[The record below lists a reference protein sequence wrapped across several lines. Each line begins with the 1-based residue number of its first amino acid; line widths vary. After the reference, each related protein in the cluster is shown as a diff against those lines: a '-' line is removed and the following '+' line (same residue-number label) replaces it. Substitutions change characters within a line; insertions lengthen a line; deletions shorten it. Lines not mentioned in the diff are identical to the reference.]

1 MGVVC
6 KRRGRIVGVLG
17 SLDETVGG
25 LWSRQGSVNGIPD
38 VVTCGCACSVGKV
51 GRS

>member
-38 VVTCGCACSVGKV
+38 VVT
-51 GRS
+51 